1 MPNPPTAAFGVIQA
15 RPASAGRLL
24 VVDDDRL
31 VLATLVQ
38 GLEDAGFEVIDA
50 DNGDD
55 AILLAR
61 QHRPDLALLDIRMD
75 GLSGF
80 DVAAYL
86 REHLRI
92 PFMFLSAFSDAATLA
107 QIQSLGALA
116 SLVKP
121 LDMAHIVPAVT
132 AAHAQALALREAAA
146 AVPGASVG
154 AATGAPAGQVGPAST
169 LLASAAG
176 GAPGAG
182 AGPAA
187 LLGTGVDV
195 LDQTVA
201 IALGIVMHRY
211 SLKRVAALA
220 RLEQLAT
227 GEGRSL
233 QASCVALV
241 NAVEQLS
248 LPG

>member
-1 MPNPPTAAFGVIQA
+1 VAGAHL
-15 RPASAGRLL
+15 PAPRGRLL

-61 QHRPDLALLDIRMD
+61 QHRPELALLDIRMD

-86 REHLRI
+86 RDHLRI

-107 QIQSLGALA
+107 QIQALGALA

-121 LDMAHIVPAVT
+121 LDMAQIVPAVA
-132 AAHAQALALREAAA
+132 AAHAQALQLRAASGA
-146 AVPGASVG
+146 VSLGQGGPAVPA
-154 AATGAPAGQVGPAST
+154 
-169 LLASAAG
+169 LA
-176 GAPGAG
+176 
-182 AGPAA
+182 PAA
-187 LLGTGVDV
+187 LPAGLPISGGAARPAV

-211 SLKRVAALA
+211 SLRRAAALV
-220 RLEQLAT
+220 RLEQLAAS
-227 GEGRSL
+227 ERRSL
-233 QASCVALV
+233 LDSSAALV
-241 NAVEQLS
+241 AAVEQLS
-248 LPG
+248 LSGG